1 MGLIDNM
8 WKKGKTGDS
17 SDGSEAVASPSG
29 DGKKRTKRR
38 KPEEML
44 ASVVRESTVN
54 AAIDLLSRNERFVL
68 PGGNS
73 WAALALPVEN
83 IGGLSKKHQKD
94 EAKGSLIELINHDLI
109 QTVTTR
115 QLLDEEVLG
124 IIPTAQTLERMSE
137 YSILTGAT
145 YYWMVLSPSQ
155 DRQELVVGA
164 VIDEGTTYAEA
175 VAIADG
181 SSSLADR
188 LPQMWAWTQAIDAT
202 ATPMAAPNGA
212 NAAPSAATVATPA
225 PTPQPPAAPP
235 SPPVPPGPDHID
247 RLPGAVS
254 AAPTPGASVDEEQPE
269 GGPLA
274 DGEFSADLFDEGP
287 GDDESDA
294 YDDAYDA
301 YDDAHDDDA
310 HDDEVDDD
318 GAYEDEADEGGTYDD
333 TDEESEED
341 EGRGSV
347 TEGEGAQDPAWTH
360 YAEQNRDREFT
371 EEQVRETIA
380 RRFLSDDLG
389 LEIPY
394 SEFEAAFDTRAP
406 SVRLEF
412 GDEVSDWL
420 GEQIAVMAEQAN
432 TELTKLHSDH
442 RRALRQFFV
451 ETMSL
456 HAESVTREVDEHHE
470 GSVYHTLSAAAEQ
483 EFADLKARV
492 SEDVGTRR
500 AEITRRYEK
509 DAEERAEVAAAHA
522 RQVFWDRFR
531 PELER
536 KLADVAPEIERRNEE
551 RYAHQRRRVLEM
563 RRKDAHTRMR
573 LGTTRTFQLLAEREA
588 KQREAEMELLEQWNA
603 KLTRFINDNLKHD
616 IARAEVLAEQLR
628 LDNQIEELQAEHA
641 LRVEELNADR
651 ENRVRRLEAELERE
665 RERAEARLRERE
677 GGWRHEADIKDEKL
691 RSANQLYKDL
701 HAQMQDMADSMHR
714 QYRGRIDELEG
725 DKRSY
730 IEELKRTSHVHSRF
744 IKLLV
749 VLAAV
754 LVLISIAVGVIV
766 GWTLGYGSTTSA
778 SAMIIPVWV
787 V

>member
-8 WKKGKTGDS
+8 WKKGKAGGT
-17 SDGSEAVASPSG
+17 SDGSEAAASPSG

-44 ASVVRESTVN
+44 ASVLQESTVN

-83 IGGLSKKHQKD
+83 IGGLSKKQQKD
-94 EAKGSLIELINHDLI
+94 EAKGSLIELINHDHI
-109 QTVTTR
+109 QTITTR

-124 IIPTAQTLERMSE
+124 IIPNAQTLERMGE
-137 YSILTGAT
+137 YSLLTDAT

-155 DRQELVVGA
+155 DRQELVVEA

-181 SSSLADR
+181 SRSLADR
-188 LPQMWAWTQAIDAT
+188 LPQMWAWTQAISAT
-202 ATPMAAPNGA
+202 TTRTTAPSSA
-212 NAAPSAATVATPA
+212 DVAPSADSAAMPPSVPPA
-225 PTPQPPAAPP
+225 PDG
-235 SPPVPPGPDHID
+235 SDH
-247 RLPGAVS
+247 LPGAV
-254 AAPTPGASVDEEQPE
+254 ATAPTPEAGVDDEEP
-269 GGPLA
+269 GDDPLA
-274 DGEFSADLFDEGP
+274 GGESSADLFDDDL
-287 GDDESDA
+287 GDDESGA
-294 YDDAYDA
+294 Y
-301 YDDAHDDDA
+301 
-310 HDDEVDDD
+310 DEVDDD
-318 GAYEDEADEGGTYDD
+318 GAYEDGTYDD
-333 TDEESEED
+333 EDEEDDDEYEEDEED
-341 EGRGSV
+341 EGQGFAAQE
-347 TEGEGAQDPAWTH
+347 EGTQDPAWTR

-394 SEFEAAFDTRAP
+394 SEFEATFDTRAP

-432 TELTKLHSDH
+432 TELAKLHSDH
-442 RRALRQFFV
+442 RKELRQFFV

-456 HAESVTREVDEHHE
+456 HAESVMREVDEHRE
-470 GSVYHTLSAAAEQ
+470 GSVYQTLSAAAEQ

-492 SEDVGTRR
+492 PEDVGVRR

-509 DAEERAEVAAAHA
+509 DADERAEVAAAQA

-531 PELER
+531 TEMER
-536 KLADVAPEIERRNEE
+536 KIADVAPEIERRNEE
-551 RYAHQRRRVLEM
+551 RYAHQRRLVLEM
-563 RRKDAHTRMR
+563 RRKDARTRMH

-603 KLTRFINDNLKHD
+603 KLTRFISDNLKHD

-628 LDNQIEELQAEHA
+628 LDNQVEELQAEHA

-677 GGWRHEADIKDEKL
+677 GEWRHEAHIKEEKL

-730 IEELKRTSHVHSRF
+730 ADELKRTNHVHSRF
-744 IKLLV
+744 TKLLML
-749 VLAAV
+749 LAAV

-766 GWTLGYGSTTSA
+766 GWTLGYGATSSA
-778 SAMIIPVWV
+778 SAMIIPVWIV
-787 V
+787 

>member
-8 WKKGKTGDS
+8 WKKGKADGTP
-17 SDGSEAVASPSG
+17 SDGSDAAASPSG

-83 IGGLSKKHQKD
+83 IGGLSKKQQKD

-109 QTVTTR
+109 QIVTTR

-124 IIPTAQTLERMSE
+124 IIPTAQTLERMGE
-137 YSILTGAT
+137 YSMLTGAT

-181 SSSLADR
+181 RSSLADR

-202 ATPMAAPNGA
+202 ATPMAAPNSA
-212 NAAPSAATVATPA
+212 NAAPSATSVATPL
-225 PTPQPPAAPP
+225 PTPQPPATPPAPP
-235 SPPVPPGPDHID
+235 TPLTPLTPPGPDHID
-247 RLPGAVS
+247 RLPGAVP
-254 AAPTPGASVDEEQPE
+254 AAPTPGAGVDEEQPE
-269 GGPLA
+269 GDPLA
-274 DGEFSADLFDEGP
+274 EGSADLFDDEL
-287 GDDESDA
+287 GDDEAVA
-294 YDDAYDA
+294 Y
-301 YDDAHDDDA
+301 
-310 HDDEVDDD
+310 DDEVDDD
-318 GAYEDEADEGGTYDD
+318 GADEDGAYEDGAYEDGAYA
-333 TDEESEED
+333 EEDEED
-341 EGRGSV
+341 EGRDLV
-347 TEGEGAQDPAWTH
+347 TEGEEAQDPGWTH

-380 RRFLSDDLG
+380 QRFLSDELG

-394 SEFEAAFDTRAP
+394 SEFESTFDTRAP

-412 GDEVSDWL
+412 GDEASDWL
-420 GEQIAVMAEQAN
+420 GEQIAVMTEQAN
-432 TELTKLHSDH
+432 AELRKLHSDH
-442 RRALRQFFV
+442 SKELRQFFV

-456 HAESVTREVDEHHE
+456 HAESVMREVDEHRE
-470 GSVYHTLSAAAEQ
+470 GSVYQTLSAAAEQ
-483 EFADLKARV
+483 EFSDLKARV
-492 SEDVGTRR
+492 SEDIGVRR

-509 DAEERAEVAAAHA
+509 DADERAEVAAAQA

-531 PELER
+531 TELER
-536 KLADVAPEIERRNEE
+536 KIADVAPEIERRNEE
-551 RYAHQRRRVLEM
+551 RYAHQRRLVLET
-563 RRKDAHTRMR
+563 RRKDARTRMR

-588 KQREAEMELLEQWNA
+588 KQREAEMELLEQWNV
-603 KLTRFINDNLKHD
+603 KLTRFIGDNLKHD

-628 LDNQIEELQAEHA
+628 LDSQVEDLQAEHA
-641 LRVEELNADR
+641 LRVEELNTDR

-677 GGWRHEADIKDEKL
+677 GEWRHEIHIKDEKL
-691 RSANQLYKDL
+691 NSANQLYKDL

-730 IEELKRTSHVHSRF
+730 ADELKRTNHIHSRF
-744 IKLLV
+744 NKLIL

-754 LVLISIAVGVIV
+754 LALVCIAVGVIL
-766 GWTLGYGSTTSA
+766 GWTIAYGSSGGGVG
-778 SAMIIPVWV
+778 AMIIPAWIV
-787 V
+787 

>member
-8 WKKGKTGDS
+8 WKKGKTDGTP
-17 SDGSEAVASPSG
+17 SDGSDAAASPSG

-83 IGGLSKKHQKD
+83 IGGLSKKQQKD

-124 IIPTAQTLERMSE
+124 IIPTAQTLERMGE
-137 YSILTGAT
+137 YSMLTGAT

-202 ATPMAAPNGA
+202 GTPMAAPNGA
-212 NAAPSAATVATPA
+212 NAAPSATTVATPA

-235 SPPVPPGPDHID
+235 APPAPPGPDHIGH
-247 RLPGAVS
+247 LPGPVAAV
-254 AAPTPGASVDEEQPE
+254 PTPEAGTDEEP
-269 GGPLA
+269 GDDSPV
-274 DGEFSADLFDEGP
+274 DGEFSVDLFDDDP
-287 GDDESDA
+287 GGDESDV
-294 YDDAYDA
+294 Y
-301 YDDAHDDDA
+301 
-310 HDDEVDDD
+310 DDEVDDD
-318 GAYEDEADEGGTYDD
+318 GVYEDVADEDGTYDD
-333 TDEESEED
+333 EDEEGEEEN
-341 EGRGSV
+341 EGRGFV
-347 TEGEGAQDPAWTH
+347 TEEGGAQDPAWTH
-360 YAEQNRDREFT
+360 YAEQNRGREFA

-380 RRFLSDDLG
+380 RRFLSDELG

-456 HAESVTREVDEHHE
+456 HAESVMREVDEHHE
-470 GSVYHTLSAAAEQ
+470 GSVYQTLSAAAEQ

-492 SEDVGTRR
+492 PEDVGTRR

-603 KLTRFINDNLKHD
+603 KLTRFISDNLKHD

-628 LDNQIEELQAEHA
+628 LDTQVEDLKAEHT

-651 ENRVRRLEAELERE
+651 ENRVRRLETELERE

-677 GGWRHEADIKDEKL
+677 GGWRHEAHIKDEKL
-691 RSANQLYKDL
+691 RSANQLYQDL

-744 IKLLV
+744 TKLLV
-749 VLAAV
+749 LLAAV

-778 SAMIIPVWV
+778 SAMIIPAWIV
-787 V
+787 